1 MYNNFLLQ
9 ICFTRVTFRK
19 AVYKKGK
26 KKKKNNPNTIELTVK
41 NLFKITHKC
50 KDFLKDKN

>member
-1 MYNNFLLQ
+1 MYNNFPLQ

-26 KKKKNNPNTIELTVK
+26 KKKKNNPNTIE
-41 NLFKITHKC
+41 
-50 KDFLKDKN
+50 